1 MTASQFCASFV
12 RRRVVGGV
20 FVAVLG
26 GGLCGLAT
34 GCANAEPF
42 RTNASISS
50 EDGSGR
56 HGGGGSV
63 DAGHTLADVDQ
74 TDQTPM
80 GGGGFGGSAGALGSG
95 GVSGGSGGAAGAGTG
110 GVAGGGSGGIGGGGQ
125 GGAGMAGAAG
135 MSGTGGSGG
144 QADAGTGG
152 QAGAGTGGSG
162 GATIDGCSRPNWTFT
177 ATMLCDTP
185 NCVNIPASQKD
196 PRYAIDGDAGTR
208 YTSGRPQGSAGQEK
222 VVLTFSKTVT
232 VTGLQLM
239 TSAPGDGAAA
249 YKVEY
254 ATTGTNFVGF
264 VPAVAG
270 TGSDDIHITF
280 PTTAMNA
287 LRITQ
292 TGTKTGPWW
301 SIHELVVTGC
311 LNN

>member
-1 MTASQFCASFV
+1 MTAGQFCASFA
-12 RRRVVGGV
+12 RRRVAQGLVVAAGLGVGL
-20 FVAVLG
+20 A
-26 GGLCGLAT
+26 GLAT
-34 GCANAEPF
+34 GCADAEPF

-50 EDGSGR
+50 DDGSGS
-56 HGGGGSV
+56 HGGGGNV
-63 DAGHTLADVDQ
+63 DAGHTPVDVDQ
-74 TDQTPM
+74 TDETLM

-95 GVSGGSGGAAGAGTG
+95 GASGGSGGAAGAGTG
-110 GVAGGGSGGIGGGGQ
+110 GVAAGGSGGIVGGGT
-125 GGAGMAGAAG
+125 GGMTGMAGMAGTG
-135 MSGTGGSGG
+135 GGSGG
-144 QADAGTGG
+144 QAG
-152 QAGAGTGGSG
+152 AGAGTGGSG
-162 GATIDGCSRPNWTFT
+162 GSTIDGCSRANWTFT

-222 VVLTFSKTVT
+222 VVLTFPKSVT
-232 VTGLQLM
+232 VSGLQLM

-254 ATTGTNFVGF
+254 ATIGTNFVGF

-270 TGSDDIHITF
+270 PGSDDIHITF
-280 PTTAMNA
+280 PTTAMKA

-292 TGTKTGPWW
+292 TGSKTGPWW
-301 SIHELVVTGC
+301 SIHELVVMGC